1 MKKITRAKAPLRL
14 SFAGGGTDISPY
26 CDFYTG
32 AIVNVTIDKYAYAT
46 IEDNT
51 SSSISFHL
59 QDKMYSESFDLDNF
73 YNKQS
78 NLILLKEIYKYAI
91 KNYNNSNLIPVR
103 ITTFCDAPAGSGLGS
118 SSALVVACLTAFL
131 RYFEVDVDKYEIAK
145 AAYQIE
151 RINAKLQG
159 GRQDQIAS
167 VYGGL
172 NFVTFGKEFEC
183 SIQSIDIDK
192 EVCTELESSI
202 VLYFSGTSRESAKII
217 DDQSKNIINKDLQ
230 SINAMHALK
239 QEATNFR
246 NAIKSRDLN
255 YLIDSIKT
263 GWEFKK
269 QTSRAVSNEKIN
281 SIYEIAMANGALAGK
296 VSGAGGGG
304 FMWFYADINKK
315 IQLMNK
321 LRSLD
326 GDVSSCH
333 FTHQGA
339 ESWVV

>member
-1 MKKITRAKAPLRL
+1 
-14 SFAGGGTDISPY
+14 
-26 CDFYTG
+26 
-32 AIVNVTIDKYAYAT
+32 
-46 IEDNT
+46 
-51 SSSISFHL
+51 
-59 QDKMYSESFDLDNF
+59 
-73 YNKQS
+73 
-78 NLILLKEIYKYAI
+78 
-91 KNYNNSNLIPVR
+91 
-103 ITTFCDAPAGSGLGS
+103 
-118 SSALVVACLTAFL
+118 
-131 RYFEVDVDKYEIAK
+131 
-145 AAYQIE
+145 
-151 RINAKLQG
+151 
-159 GRQDQIAS
+159 
-167 VYGGL
+167 
-172 NFVTFGKEFEC
+172 
-183 SIQSIDIDK
+183 
-192 EVCTELESSI
+192 
-202 VLYFSGTSRESAKII
+202 
-217 DDQSKNIINKDLQ
+217 
-230 SINAMHALK
+230 MHALK